1 MPESMTND
9 ELLTMLGDAR
19 PSFPANDLKPDS
31 VGAIALLQ
39 RILAAD
45 RFANEDIVLPLDDT
59 EIVQTTHPQAPPAST
74 RAQWPRRR
82 TVGALVA
89 LAVAVVLAAVGAA
102 SLLNN
107 GTQGRIAEG
116 GSSWRLTGYIT
127 QPAWQVQPAI
137 GSDPFLLDCTSTT
150 TCYATGLSAPPP
162 SAGDTSSFQSVV
174 EVTHNG
180 GTTWQPSSLPSAGMS
195 IASITCP
202 AVDTCMLAGAN
213 FSSGAPTDVMFT
225 TTDGGQSWSS
235 LPLPGTGGSTSVLS
249 CATTLNCDALQSLPG
264 PDGLG
269 VRYVSDVTSDG
280 GRTWSSFP
288 MPGTFRGYA
297 LQCTASDYCIAGG
310 NQPTAYRIADPSTQH
325 GPAAILYSSDGGVTW
340 DPGAIPVIPADG
352 NTIGKISCAD
362 RSHCMA
368 LSYNIGPGDFASH
381 VVVTT
386 DGGQTWAPSPGAL
399 PQLNLEALSCPTDA
413 DCWVAGS
420 TLSGADGDPSSRQGV
435 IYFTDDGGQ
444 SWTSEQ
450 VPPYQGSPL
459 GFVDGLSCPAPS
471 NCLAV
476 AEFDRF
482 SIWPATGPIEISV
495 GTS

>member
-1 MPESMTND
+1 M
-9 ELLTMLGDAR
+9 R
-19 PSFPANDLKPDS
+19 
-31 VGAIALLQ
+31 
-39 RILAAD
+39 
-45 RFANEDIVLPLDDT
+45 
-59 EIVQTTHPQAPPAST
+59 
-74 RAQWPRRR
+74 
-82 TVGALVA
+82 
-89 LAVAVVLAAVGAA
+89 
-102 SLLNN
+102 
-107 GTQGRIAEG
+107 
-116 GSSWRLTGYIT
+116 
-127 QPAWQVQPAI
+127 
-137 GSDPFLLDCTSTT
+137 
-150 TCYATGLSAPPP
+150 PP
-162 SAGDTSSFQSVV
+162 S
-174 EVTHNG
+174 
-180 GTTWQPSSLPSAGMS
+180 
-195 IASITCP
+195 
-202 AVDTCMLAGAN
+202 
-213 FSSGAPTDVMFT
+213 
-225 TTDGGQSWSS
+225 
-235 LPLPGTGGSTSVLS
+235 
-249 CATTLNCDALQSLPG
+249 NCDALQSLPG

-269 VRYVSDVTSDG
+269 VRYVSDVTTDG

-297 LQCTASDYCIAGG
+297 LQCTAPDYCIAGG

-325 GPAAILYSSDGGVTW
+325 GPAAILYSADGGVTW

-459 GFVDGLSCPAPS
+459 RFVDGLSCPAPS
-471 NCLAV
+471 HCLAV
-476 AEFDRF
+476 AN
-482 SIWPATGPIEISV
+482 STGSLSGQQLV
-495 GTS
+495 LSN